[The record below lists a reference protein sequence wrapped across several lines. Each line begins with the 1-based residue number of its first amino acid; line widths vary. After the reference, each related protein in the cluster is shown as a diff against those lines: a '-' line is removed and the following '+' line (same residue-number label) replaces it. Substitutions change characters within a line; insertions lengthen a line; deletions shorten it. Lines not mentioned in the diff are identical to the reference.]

1 MPQCRVPVAREAA
14 TCLCPNAAL
23 QVHVKRPRVVLSRKE
38 DQQAAAAASRIQGLE
53 AILRRSNPL
62 REQIISFSA
71 AFHWGKHRPKNL
83 PFWYSTGYLIWQ
95 AGYPLH
101 PYFLCQILYVSGSK
115 GSIAG
120 SSCLFSRSL
129 NLNWS
134 TGILL
139 HTSWEGDFHV
149 AYLVFVFNVTKN
161 TVNVTIKLYQALN
174 FFFIQEADKI

>member
-1 MPQCRVPVAREAA
+1 MPRSSCAWSGHVLMPQCRVAGACEAA
-14 TCLCPNAAL
+14 TCGAQPEGGPAGCSCRQPDPGTRGHTTQEQSA
-23 QVHVKRPRVVLSRKE
+23 
-38 DQQAAAAASRIQGLE
+38 QGTDYL
-53 AILRRSNPL
+53 
-62 REQIISFSA
+62 FSA

-161 TVNVTIKLYQALN
+161 TVNVNIKLYQALN